1 MSNLSLDS
9 IKVTRNEPR
18 MHPASGFLS
27 LPSVAMRLAPEILIL
42 ELFRDVFFPSK
53 RDENSQTR
61 ELAPDLRDKDN
72 NLVFGDGERAVIF
85 AFRGR
90 RKQAKQSREDPFF
103 APAYPGLAAHAWLS
117 KNRERVVARLLFNG
131 AFAQHLWGSSDQSA
145 ASTERQR
152 NVIELMVAALS
163 GTVKKHKS
171 DGQEYADILAACLPD
186 QGRTGDTN
194 QAQDSLRDLTGSTSK
209 TVFRADKDELAAR
222 IFHDFEV
229 LCHTESTM
237 PRLLWLRLMMTYLRF
252 ALPMW
257 LLAQMRITVLTH
269 GWMLQALNGGTV
281 PDDTTILAALATRNR
296 GLIRPTLTP
305 SGEVPG
311 RIRQYIRCR
320 VELNVMLY
328 VLEQLRPQEIG
339 QREITTTTLGK
350 TKLKLSDLLL
360 IAQKA
365 SKDLAEDPLC
375 KAAGSPATFVARQAE
390 RFPAWRDPLSN
401 GQGKNIDEFLRVL
414 YRAERGDEAGGHL
427 LVRQGRGDS
436 AGFRVFPG
444 QMLLQTVALLAA
456 RAKQGSG
463 NGTGGGRLVLR
474 DIEDHFEEYGINF
487 SLAAEARPLLMAELQ
502 SLGLLAGSPDA
513 GSSVAVTSP
522 Y

>member
-1 MSNLSLDS
+1 MSLSLDS

-18 MHPASGFLS
+18 MHAASGFLS

-42 ELFRDVFFPSK
+42 ELFRDTFFASK

-72 NLVFGDGERAVIF
+72 NLIFGEGERAVIF

-90 RKQAKQSREDPFF
+90 RKQAKQSREDPFY

-131 AFAQHLWGSSDQSA
+131 AFAQHLWGSSDEGA

-152 NVIELMVAALS
+152 KVIELMVAAFS
-163 GTVKKHKS
+163 GTVKKHKG

-186 QGRTGDTN
+186 QGRTAD
-194 QAQDSLRDLTGSTSK
+194 ASEAAESLRDLTGSSK

-222 IFHDFEV
+222 IFHDFEL
-229 LCHTESTM
+229 LCQAESTM

-257 LLAQMRITVLTH
+257 LLAQMRMTVLTH
-269 GWMLQALNGGTV
+269 GWMLQALSGGAV
-281 PDDTTILAALATRNR
+281 PDDAAILAALANRNR
-296 GLIRPTLTP
+296 GLIRPTLTA

-328 VLEQLRPQEIG
+328 ALEQLRPQEMG
-339 QREITTTTLGK
+339 QREITTTTVGK
-350 TKLKLSDLLL
+350 TKVKLSDLLL

-365 SKDLAEDPLC
+365 SKDLMEDPLC
-375 KAAGSPATFVARQAE
+375 KAAGSPATFVARHAE

-444 QMLLQTVALLAA
+444 QMLLQTIALLAA
-456 RAKQGSG
+456 RAKQGGG
-463 NGTGGGRLVLR
+463 NVTGGGKLVLR